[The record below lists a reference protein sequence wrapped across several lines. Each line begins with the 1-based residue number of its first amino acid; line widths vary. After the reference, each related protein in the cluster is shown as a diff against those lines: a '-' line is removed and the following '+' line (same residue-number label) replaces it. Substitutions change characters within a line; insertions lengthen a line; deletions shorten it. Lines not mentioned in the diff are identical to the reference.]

1 MLSRRL
7 PSERTPNAWASAIE
21 ARHAAGG
28 ALIDLTE
35 ANPTRVGLSGLG
47 EEALA
52 ALAAGAT
59 EAARYQPDPR
69 GLASARGAVTELYAA
84 RGIAI
89 DPDQVVITSGTSES
103 YAHLFRLLADPGAR
117 VLTPAPSYPLFEPI
131 ARLEGLSV
139 SSYRLAW
146 DGTWHL
152 DRGSLERAAT
162 GDARALIVVQPN
174 HPTGSCLDPGE
185 IAAIETLC
193 AQEGMALIADEVFAE
208 FGWPPAPAALPMLA
222 GRDAVLTFGLGG
234 ISKLCGLPQLKL
246 GWIVV
251 SGPEAARREALA
263 GLEWIADLFL
273 SVASPVQAALPR
285 LLSARHAWQARVR
298 ERLAANLASLEALT
312 RRHPVLTL
320 ARGVG
325 GWVIPLRVPGPADA
339 EAWALALLERDVVVH
354 PGHFYDFAYEGYL
367 VLSLLVA
374 PRDFERGLERFEAL
388 LADAERAGGLPA
400 ADPARDR
407 LRR

>member
-1 MLSRRL
+1 MWSRRL
-7 PSERTPNAWASAIE
+7 PSERTPNAWADALE
-21 ARHAAGG
+21 TRRAAGG

-35 ANPTRVGLSGLG
+35 ANPTRVDLSGAD
-47 EEALA
+47 EATLA
-52 ALAAGAT
+52 ALAEGAA
-59 EAARYQPDPR
+59 EAARYEPDPR
-69 GLASARGAVTELYAA
+69 GLAKARRAVADLYAA

-89 DPDQVVITSGTSES
+89 GPDQVVLTSGTSES

-131 ARLEGLSV
+131 AGLEGLRIEP
-139 SSYRLAW
+139 YRLAW
-146 DGTWHL
+146 DGAWHL

-185 IAAIETLC
+185 TAAIETLC
-193 AQEGMALIADEVFAE
+193 AHDGMALISDEVFAD
-208 FGWPPAPAALPMLA
+208 FGWPPAPPMLPILA
-222 GRDAVLTFGLGG
+222 GREAVLTFGLGG
-234 ISKLCGLPQLKL
+234 ISKMCGLPQMKL

-273 SVASPVQAALPR
+273 SVAAPVQAALPR
-285 LLSARHAWQARVR
+285 LLGARHAWQARVR
-298 ERLAANLASLEALT
+298 ERLAGNVASLQALT
-312 RRHPVLTL
+312 RRRPALTL
-320 ARGVG
+320 APGAG
-325 GWVIPLRVPGPADA
+325 GWVIPLRVPGPSDA

-354 PGHFYDFAYEGYL
+354 PGHFYDFADEGYL

-374 PRDFERGLERFEAL
+374 PRDFERGLERFETL
-388 LADAERAGGLPA
+388 LADAERAGELPLGDA
-400 ADPARDR
+400 ARARS
-407 LRR
+407 RR